1 MCSTLHHLLTSLYLN
16 ADECHTRL
24 HSKYWV
30 MAFGLRNYN
39 FLDDRFRICPGIS
52 TIGKFSSVHCS
63 FPRVKLPSRIMWL
76 RGSKKSSQVKKKTIN
91 WKIEAIRGT
100 KKWFEDKSFSM
111 RLPSLLKKFLNFS
124 KLLKMCNFFI
134 CIMCNFFSLYDD
146 LFRGVNWAKL
156 EITNKWTLL
165 PYSHILLYWL
175 IMHNNND
182 GLQKQ
187 C

>member
-1 MCSTLHHLLTSLYLN
+1 MEIHADDHIVFMAFSAVFLVLALLSTQRLGKFTIIRWLRHSYIQLRRHTLFQRRTVSANMDRCVCVLNFTSFGDVLVFD

-30 MAFGLRNYN
+30 MAFGLRNYT

-100 KKWFEDKSFSM
+100 KKWFEDESFSM
-111 RLPSLLKKFLNFS
+111 RLPSLLKNF
-124 KLLKMCNFFI
+124 
-134 CIMCNFFSLYDD
+134 
-146 LFRGVNWAKL
+146 
-156 EITNKWTLL
+156 
-165 PYSHILLYWL
+165 
-175 IMHNNND
+175 
-182 GLQKQ
+182 
-187 C
+187 